1 MYFSG
6 DFTMENRAIAER
18 LLSYALHLNEHDP
31 NLFRRRAYRRAAEIL
46 MRLDRPIAS
55 ILAENGR
62 KGLEALPGI
71 GRHLSYT
78 IEGLVRSGEFRTLT
92 RGERPVHF
100 KLVVTEN

>member
-1 MYFSG
+1 
-6 DFTMENRAIAER
+6 MENRAIAER
-18 LLSYALHLNEHDP
+18 LLSYARHLNENDP

-46 MRLDRPIAS
+46 LRLDRPVS
-55 ILAENGR
+55 RILSEQGR

-100 KLVVTEN
+100 ELVVTDN